1 MATDLHADLIAHVAA
16 PLQAFLAEHGVTEPV
31 PLAPPTRVG
40 TGDLALPCHKY
51 ARVFRKAPQ
60 AIAQEIAAVA
70 EGIDIIASAEPVNGF
85 LNVRYDWTVVAER
98 IVRWALLDAGATGQS
113 AILAGQRVAIEY
125 SSPNTNKPQHLGHCR
140 NNLLGQTVGT
150 LLEAAGA
157 EVTRVNLVND
167 RGIHICKSMLAY
179 QRLGDGVTP
188 ASTGKKGDH
197 LVGDFYVKFDQ
208 ALNAEYRAAFP
219 EGDGPGK
226 DAFFNEG
233 SEWGAAARRMLQDWE
248 AGDAE
253 VRALWEMMNGW
264 CHDGFAQTYTR
275 MGVGFDVVNRESET
289 YQLGKSI
296 VEKGLA
302 SGVFTKADNGAAVF
316 DQTRIGLEGHKA
328 VLRADGTSLY
338 VTQDLGTAVMRH
350 EALGFDRMVY
360 VVGNEQDHYFRVLFG
375 ILGEVEPELKGK
387 LAHRSYGM
395 VELPTGKMKS
405 REGTVVDADDLM
417 DELQAMVLQASEERW
432 ADLAAAARSDR
443 AEAIGMGG
451 LKYFLMKYNPDR
463 TFIFDK
469 QSSISIEGE
478 TGPYCQY
485 AHARAENILRK
496 VGNSLDGVDPD
507 WSALDTDHARGVMA
521 AVLAFPR
528 ATRTGATELD
538 PSLPAK
544 ATYDLAKAFSSFYN
558 DKDSR
563 VLGADPPAGAARAAL
578 VRAAQRVLASG
589 LGLLGIAALTE
600 M

>member
-16 PLQAFLAEHGVTEPV
+16 PLQAFLAEHGVTDPV
-31 PLAPPTRVG
+31 PLAPPTRAG

-60 AIAQEIAAVA
+60 AIAQDIAAVA
-70 EGIDIIASAEPVNGF
+70 EGIDLVAGAEPVNGF
-85 LNVRYDWTVVAER
+85 LNLRFDWTVVAARLVE
-98 IVRWALLDAGATGQS
+98 WARTDDGALGRS
-113 AILAGQRVAIEY
+113 DVLAGQKVAIEY

-188 ASTGKKGDH
+188 ETAGKKGDH
-197 LVGDFYVKFDQ
+197 LVGDFYVRFDQ
-208 ALNAEYRAAFP
+208 ALKAEYDAAFP
-219 EGDGPGK
+219 AGDGPGK

-233 SEWGAAARRMLQDWE
+233 SEWGAAARKMLQDWE
-248 AGDAE
+248 AGDPD
-253 VRALWEMMNGW
+253 VRSLWEMMNSW
-264 CHDGFAQTYTR
+264 CHEGFARTYER
-275 MGVGFDVVNRESET
+275 MGVGFDIVNKESET
-289 YQLGKSI
+289 YSLGKAI
-296 VEKGLA
+296 VEKGLQN
-302 SGVFTKADNGAAVF
+302 GVFTRADNGAAVF
-316 DQTRIGLEGHKA
+316 DQARIGLEGQKA

-350 EALGFDRMVY
+350 QTLGFDRMIY

-375 ILGEVEPELKGK
+375 ILGEVEPELKGR
-387 LAHRSYGM
+387 LTHRSYGM

-417 DELQAMVLQASEERW
+417 DELHEMVLTASTDRW
-432 ADLAAAARSDR
+432 ADLDAAERARR
-443 AEAIGMGG
+443 AEAIGLGG

-469 QSSISIEGE
+469 ESSISIEGE

-496 VGNSLDGVDPD
+496 VGNQLDGIDPD
-507 WSALDTDHARGVMA
+507 WATLDTEPARNLMSAL
-521 AVLAFPR
+521 LAFPR
-528 ATRTGATELD
+528 AARTGATELD

-544 ATYDLAKAFSSFYN
+544 ATYDIAKSFASFYN
-558 DKDSR
+558 DRDSR
-563 VLGADPPAGAARAAL
+563 VLGASPAAGAARAAL
-578 VRAAQRVLASG
+578 VEATRRVLSAG
-589 LGLLGIAALTE
+589 LGLLGIVPLSE

>member
-16 PLQAFLAEHGVTEPV
+16 PLQAFLAEHGVTDPV
-31 PLAPPTRVG
+31 PLAPPTRAG

-60 AIAQEIAAVA
+60 AIAVDIAGVA
-70 EGIDIIASAEPVNGF
+70 EGIDLIASAEPVNGF
-85 LNVRYDWTVVAER
+85 LNLRFDWTVVAER
-98 IVRWALLDAGATGQS
+98 LVGWAMQDDGATGRS
-113 AILAGQRVAIEY
+113 DVLAGQKVAIEY

-179 QRLGDGVTP
+179 KRLGQGVTP
-188 ASTGKKGDH
+188 ESSGKKGDH

-208 ALNAEYRAAFP
+208 ALKAEYAAAFP
-219 EGDGPGK
+219 GEDGPGK
-226 DAFFNEG
+226 DAFFNDG
-233 SEWGAAARRMLQDWE
+233 SEWGAAATKMLRDWE
-248 AGDAE
+248 AGEPE

-264 CHDGFAQTYTR
+264 CHAGFAETYAR
-275 MGVGFDVVNRESET
+275 MGVRFDVVNKESET
-289 YQLGKSI
+289 YRLGKSI
-296 VEKGLA
+296 VEKGLD
-302 SGVFTKADNGAAVF
+302 SGVFTRAENGAAVF
-316 DQTRIGLEGHKA
+316 DQARIGLEGHKA

-350 EALGFDRMVY
+350 ETLGFDRMVY

-375 ILGEVEPELKGK
+375 ILGEVEPGLKGK
-387 LAHRSYGM
+387 LTHRSYGM

-417 DELQAMVLQASEERW
+417 DELHEMVRSASEERW
-432 ADLAAAARSDR
+432 ADLEDADRTGR

-485 AHARAENILRK
+485 AHARAENILLK
-496 VGNSLDGVDPD
+496 VGGSLDGVAPD
-507 WSALDTDHARGVMA
+507 WAALDTDHARAVMTA
-521 AVLAFPR
+521 ILAFPR
-528 ATRTGATELD
+528 AARTGATELD

-544 ATYDLAKAFSSFYN
+544 ATYDLAKSFSSFYN
-558 DKDSR
+558 DKESR
-563 VLGADPPAGAARAAL
+563 VLGADPAAGAARAAL
-578 VRAAQRVLASG
+578 VRATRRVLASG
-589 LGLLGIAALTE
+589 LGLLGIVPLTE

>member
-16 PLQAFLAEHGVTEPV
+16 PLQAFLAEHGVTDPV
-31 PLAPPTRVG
+31 PLAPPTRAG

-60 AIAQEIAAVA
+60 AIAQDIAAVA
-70 EGIDIIASAEPVNGF
+70 EGIDLVAGAEPVNGF
-85 LNVRYDWTVVAER
+85 LNLRFDWTVVAARLVE
-98 IVRWALLDAGATGQS
+98 WARTDDGALGRS
-113 AILAGQRVAIEY
+113 DVLAEQKVAIEY

-188 ASTGKKGDH
+188 ETAGKKGDH
-197 LVGDFYVKFDQ
+197 LVGDFYVRFDQ
-208 ALNAEYRAAFP
+208 ALKAEYDAAFP
-219 EGDGPGK
+219 AGDGPGK

-233 SEWGAAARRMLQDWE
+233 SEWGAAARKMLQDWE
-248 AGDAE
+248 AGDPD
-253 VRALWEMMNGW
+253 VRSLWEMMNSW
-264 CHDGFAQTYTR
+264 CHEGFARTYER
-275 MGVGFDVVNRESET
+275 MGVGFDIVNKESET
-289 YQLGKSI
+289 YSLGKAI
-296 VEKGLA
+296 VEKGLQN
-302 SGVFTKADNGAAVF
+302 GVFTRADNGAAVF
-316 DQTRIGLEGHKA
+316 DQARIGLEGQKA

-350 EALGFDRMVY
+350 QTLGFDRMIY

-375 ILGEVEPELKGK
+375 ILGEVEPELKGR
-387 LAHRSYGM
+387 LTHRSNGM

-417 DELQAMVLQASEERW
+417 DELHEMVLSASTDRW
-432 ADLAAAARSDR
+432 ADLDAAERARR
-443 AEAIGMGG
+443 AEAIGLGG

-469 QSSISIEGE
+469 ESSISIEGE

-496 VGNSLDGVDPD
+496 VGNQLDGIDPD
-507 WSALDTDHARGVMA
+507 WAALDTEPARNLMSA
-521 AVLAFPR
+521 LLAFPR
-528 ATRTGATELD
+528 AARTGATELD

-544 ATYDLAKAFSSFYN
+544 ATYDIAKSFASFYN
-558 DKDSR
+558 DRDSR
-563 VLGADPPAGAARAAL
+563 VLGASPAAGAARAAL
-578 VRAAQRVLASG
+578 VEATRRVLSAG
-589 LGLLGIAALTE
+589 LGLLGIVPLSE